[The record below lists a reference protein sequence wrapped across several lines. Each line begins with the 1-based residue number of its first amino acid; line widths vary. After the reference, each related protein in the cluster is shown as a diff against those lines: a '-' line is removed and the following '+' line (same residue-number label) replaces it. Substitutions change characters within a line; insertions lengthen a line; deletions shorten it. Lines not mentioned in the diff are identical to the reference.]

1 MTLPCEQFDASD
13 PFGHCRKCL
22 HYSRTHD
29 LASAIRA
36 EQAEAL
42 AAKDRENAALR
53 ATVRSSEAMAESL
66 RSDAARAEAQV
77 ATLTARVTA
86 LEKWVQE
93 VGHPDDCASVGIA
106 DEGDGQIVRY
116 SSGTPCDCGLC
127 ARLTKEPTT

>member
-86 LEKWVQE
+86 LETAIRTAKTRAWVGGHE
-93 VGHPDDCASVGIA
+93 VVYRHELAA
-106 DEGDGQIVRY
+106 
-116 SSGTPCDCGLC
+116 L
-127 ARLTKEPTT
+127 LTQEPT